1 MRQEYQM
8 TPYNLDRSES
18 SLANGNENTDDVVDG
33 SEGVEQEGQVE
44 ENEMIENDAGQD
56 EGNVQL

>member
-18 SLANGNENTDDVVDG
+18 SLANGNGNTDDEIDDL
-33 SEGVEQEGQVE
+33 EGVEQERQVE

-56 EGNVQL
+56 EGNHKL